1 METTAIYEI
10 RIKEQLSA
18 QWAEW
23 FAPLVIHRAQSG
35 GVTLIGPID
44 DQAALHG
51 VLVKL
56 RDLNVTLLG
65 INKLE

>member
-1 METTAIYEI
+1 MEITAIYEI
-10 RIKEQLSA
+10 RIKEQLGA

-23 FAPLVIHRAQSG
+23 FEPLVMHREPSG
-35 GVTLIGPID
+35 EVTLIGPIC

-65 INKLE
+65 VNKVQ